1 MIRDAL
7 LAVARNESL
16 GGLISRA
23 PGANEVV
30 RRVVGGETMEAAIE
44 VATALAD
51 RGFWVSLE
59 RAAPG
64 VDSDEA
70 AQGVAGEYADLIA
83 GVEAAGLVDVC
94 EVTVF
99 PEGLGLRTE
108 QGARAARER
117 LGALAHRAATGRVAL
132 MVGTGPLAD
141 ADDTIG
147 WVEDLWD
154 AGLPVGLTLAA
165 SLRRTEA
172 DCARLAHHR
181 IRLVKGAYRGD
192 SSIAY
197 SQPIEVDKAYVRAAK
212 KLLAGEGHASF
223 ATHDA
228 RLIEIVETLARRYGR
243 ERQTYEF
250 TFFMGRQEGAQE
262 RLLAEGERVRI
273 YVPYGPDWFERL
285 VGGLAEQ
292 PSSIAAAV
300 RSLLPGAS

>member
-1 MIRDAL
+1 MIREAL

-23 PGANEVV
+23 PGASEVV
-30 RRVVGGETMEAAIE
+30 KRVVGGETMDAALE
-44 VATALAD
+44 VATGLAD
-51 RGFWVSLE
+51 LGFWISLE

-64 VDSDEA
+64 IDSDEA
-70 AQGVAGEYADLIA
+70 AQRVAEEYAELIT

-99 PEGLGLRTE
+99 PGALGLRTE
-108 QGARAARER
+108 QGAQAARER
-117 LGALAHRAATGRVAL
+117 LGELARRAATGRVAL
-132 MVGTGPLAD
+132 MVGTDPLAD
-141 ADDTIG
+141 PGLTIG
-147 WVEDLWD
+147 WVEELWE
-154 AGLPVGLTLAA
+154 AGLPLGLTLAA

-172 DCARLAHHR
+172 DCARLADRR

-192 SSIAY
+192 RATAY

-212 KLLAGEGHASF
+212 KLLAGGGDASF

-228 RLIEIVETLARRYGR
+228 RLIEIVESLARRYGR
-243 ERQTYEF
+243 ARQTYEF

-262 RLLAEGERVRI
+262 RLLGEGERVRI